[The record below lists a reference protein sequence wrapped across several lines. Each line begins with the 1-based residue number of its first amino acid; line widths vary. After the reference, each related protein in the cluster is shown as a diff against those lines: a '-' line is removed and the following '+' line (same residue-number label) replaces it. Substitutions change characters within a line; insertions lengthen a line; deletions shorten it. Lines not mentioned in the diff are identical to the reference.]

1 MNALTEES
9 LVPEEKG
16 MVFTKAVIRKIYKL
30 SDKEKQSSELHH
42 IIITDKDPSIIE
54 IEIIIN

>member
-16 MVFTKAVIRKIYKL
+16 MVFTKAVISKIYKL
-30 SDKEKQSSELHH
+30 SDKEKQNPERSH
-42 IIITDKDPSIIE
+42 IIITDKDPAIIE

>member
-1 MNALTEES
+1 MTEEL

-16 MVFTKAVIRKIYKL
+16 TVFTKAVISKIYKL
-30 SDKEKQSSELHH
+30 NDKGKQSPEQHH